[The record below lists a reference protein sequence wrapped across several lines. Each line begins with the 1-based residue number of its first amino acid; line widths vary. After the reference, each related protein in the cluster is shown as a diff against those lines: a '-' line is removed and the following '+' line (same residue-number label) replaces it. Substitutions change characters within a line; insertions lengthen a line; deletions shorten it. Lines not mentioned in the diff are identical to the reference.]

1 MRILQLHVDF
11 IEYLP
16 INKEIKEAE
25 DNISKEKTRVEDTVV
40 ILMSIEKNDN
50 NDQIINDFIKE
61 ITAYMEKIKC
71 NSVLLYPYSH
81 LSSNLESPKE
91 AYILLNILERRLKEN
106 SGSSMIINRAPF
118 GWTKELNLKI
128 KGHPLAENSK
138 TFYKKDKKQQD
149 LILDNEL
156 SESSRDLLSI
166 STPTTSA
173 ASEKV
178 QKVEAHDLVKSSNA
192 LIAEDSLKSFWYVLD
207 TQGNLVPYSEHKFLK
222 ENERLNT
229 LFNYE
234 LAKKRAVDE
243 IPPHVKLMKKL
254 GLADYE
260 PASDSG
266 NMRYYPKGRL
276 MKSLLERFVS
286 TKVSEYGGLEVET
299 PIMYDSHHPSME
311 SYFNRFPA
319 RQYNI
324 KSDQKDLF
332 LRFAACFGQFLMAKD
347 FQISYKNLPLKLYEL
362 TRYSFRREKS
372 GELVGL
378 RRLRAFSMP
387 DCHAFCKDIEQSKI
401 EFMKRLDLS
410 ISVVEEIG
418 LSLSEDL
425 EMAIRF
431 TEEFYLNN
439 KDFIKQIA
447 NKINKPI
454 LVEMWKERF
463 FYFIL
468 KWEFNYIDNLGKASA
483 LSTDQIDIEN
493 GSRYGITFINEN
505 GEKQNPIILHNSPS
519 GAIERVIFALLEKS
533 ANLVKQGKTSFLPL
547 WLMNTQIRLIPVN
560 EIFTSKC
567 IDIIKYLKENNIRAD
582 VDDREESLSK
592 KIREAEMEWIQY
604 IVIIGEKEIANNT
617 ISVRDRM
624 KKSSY
629 EISVEELKEKIKT
642 QVKDKP
648 FLPINLPELLSARPK
663 IMN

>member
-1 MRILQLHVDF
+1 MRILQLHVDYV
-11 IEYLP
+11 EYLP
-16 INKEIKEAE
+16 TNKEIRDAE
-25 DNISKEKTRVEDTVV
+25 NNISKEKIRIEDTIV
-40 ILMSIEKNDN
+40 ILISIEKNDN
-50 NDQIINDFIKE
+50 NDQIINDFIRETK
-61 ITAYMEKIKC
+61 AYSEKIKC
-71 NSVLLYPYSH
+71 YSILLYPYSH

-91 AYILLNILERRLKEN
+91 ALNLLKILEKRLKGESDN
-106 SGSSMIINRAPF
+106 LTINRAPF

-138 TFYKKDKKQQD
+138 TFYQKESEMTIGNEVAETNKD
-149 LILDNEL
+149 I
-156 SESSRDLLSI
+156 SI
-166 STPTTSA
+166 SPAA
-173 ASEKV
+173 ASSTSIK
-178 QKVEAHDLVKSSNA
+178 SNA
-192 LIAEDSLKSFWYVLD
+192 LVAEDSLRSFWFVMD
-207 TQGNLVPYSEHKFLK
+207 NQGNLVPYSEYKFL
-222 ENERLNT
+222 NEDEKLNT

-234 LAKKRAVDE
+234 LSKKRSVDE
-243 IPPHVKLMKKL
+243 VPPHVKLMKKL
-254 GLADYE
+254 GIADYE

-266 NMRYYPKGRL
+266 NMRFYPKGRL
-276 MKSLLERFVS
+276 IKSLLERFVS
-286 TKVSEYGGLEVET
+286 KKVSDYGGLEVET

-324 KSDQKDLF
+324 KSDQKELF

-387 DCHAFCKDIEQSKI
+387 DCHAFCQDMEQSKA

-410 ISVVEEIG
+410 ISVIEEIG
-418 LSLSEDL
+418 ISLSEDL

-431 TEEFYLNN
+431 TEDFYLNN
-439 KDFIKQIA
+439 KNFIKQIA
-447 NKINKPI
+447 SKINKPI

-463 FYFIL
+463 FYFVL

-533 ANLVKQGKTSFLPL
+533 AKLAKQGKTSFLPL

-560 EIFTSKC
+560 QTFTSKC
-567 IDIIKYLKENNIRAD
+567 LEINNYFKENNIRAD
-582 VDDREESLSK
+582 IDDREESLSK

-604 IVIIGEKEIANNT
+604 VVIIGEKEISSNT

-629 EISVEELKEKIKT
+629 EITMMELKEMIQSQT
-642 QVKDKP
+642 KDKP
-648 FLPINLPELLSARPK
+648 YLPINLPELLSNRPK